1 MTTQHEAL
9 EIPEILRRISTYLP
23 GPDFTSCL
31 QTCHS
36 FHTILTPLL
45 YNQLTLVQ
53 KEEKRPT
60 LEALARYAHLVG
72 ALKFEHFMSAEY
84 LNVGFKGLYSIHIV
98 HMIRSREFQVGTD
111 EEIMD
116 ALLRIIRENPALRK
130 WTLHNPW
137 PRLSSKVWKEL
148 SSLKK
153 NPTQGG
159 SDQRQQL
166 AVQSRGCDVLDL
178 TSITVTHDAKH
189 WFLRACADARE
200 LRILDV
206 SFMVAGGNPDNC
218 QLFLQLDKRPPQGRR
233 VEIVEFHGYDVIHQL
248 TFLSHLVE
256 ARHISWTSPAAGR
269 MPIQTRPLPTL
280 EDLKQFIKP
289 TTWPKLRSL
298 DLTGIPGRQL
308 VRFSDECISH
318 ILGCLPDSQLEEFK
332 LQGSTFGPLSAAELK
347 RQLSCLQDLRLEPA
361 GIQEQSALIQEVME
375 SCPKL
380 KVLRAGMISVGH
392 MRRGK
397 PWVCHGL
404 KELAVQIDLESDR
417 DGAVVDKEVDYD
429 TVYFEKH
436 AASRRYVFER
446 LSKLTELVEL
456 DTSLPYYGHGDLTY
470 YLLSNRYQSPYWT
483 LEYQIPYGLDQLASL
498 KKLEKLKWSNNHQ
511 RIYKEDLAWMADNLP
526 SLKTICAEFD
536 RNATKHKEMAA
547 FLLEK
552 GITVGAH
559 RYR

>member
-1 MTTQHEAL
+1 MATRHEAL
-9 EIPEILRRISTYLP
+9 EIPEILRRISSYLP

-60 LEALARYAHLVG
+60 LEALARYIHLVG

-84 LNVGFKGLYSIHIV
+84 LNVGFKGLHSIHMV
-98 HMIRSREFQVGTD
+98 NMNMNNEFQVGTV
-111 EEIMD
+111 EEIMN

-130 WTLHNPW
+130 WTLCNPW
-137 PRLSSKVWKEL
+137 PRLSSDVWKEL
-148 SSLKK
+148 SSLKN
-153 NPTQGG
+153 NPTQGEPG
-159 SDQRQQL
+159 QQL
-166 AVQSRGCDVLDL
+166 AVRSRGCDVLDL
-178 TSITVTHDAKH
+178 TSISVTHDAKH

-200 LRILDV
+200 LRVLNV
-206 SFMVAGGNPDNC
+206 SFMVANGNPDNC

-233 VEIVEFHGYDVIHQL
+233 VEIVEFNGYDVINQL

-256 ARHISWTSPAAGR
+256 ARHIAWTSPAAGR
-269 MPIQTRPLPTL
+269 IPIQTRPLPTL

-308 VRFSDECISH
+308 VKFSDECIGH
-318 ILGCLPDSQLEEFK
+318 ILSCLPDNQLEEFK
-332 LQGSTFGPLSAAELK
+332 LQGSTFGPLSAAELR
-347 RQLSCLQDLRLEPA
+347 RQFSCLQDLRLEPA
-361 GIQEQSALIQEVME
+361 GLLEQSELIQEVME

-380 KVLRAGMISVGH
+380 KVLRAGMFSVGH

-417 DGAVVDKEVDYD
+417 NGAVVDKTVDHD
-429 TVYFEKH
+429 TYVEKH

-446 LSKLTELVEL
+446 LAKLTELVEL
-456 DTSLPYYGHGDLTY
+456 DTSLPYYGHGDMTY
-470 YLLSNRYQSPYWT
+470 YMLSNRYQSPYWT
-483 LEYQIPYGLDQLASL
+483 LEYQIPCGLDQLAVL
-498 KKLEKLKWSNNHQ
+498 KKLETLKFSNNYQ
-511 RIYKEDLAWMADNLP
+511 RIYKEDLAWLADNLP
-526 SLKTICAEFD
+526 SLKTICAELH
-536 RNATKHKEMAA
+536 RNPDKYKELAA

-552 GITVGAH
+552 GVAMGEQ
-559 RYR
+559 RYK